1 MLATELAEKVESEI
15 HNAHSF
21 DLKRALIMRVTDG
34 LFGVELSDQH
44 AHGDVYELLESNDAI
59 DLARKAEWVALVT
72 CGWAA
77 PVGDD
82 DDDELDGVPPSAH
95 PKRRRVRLVVLASR
109 SETVSVLRFGDNP
122 DDTII
127 DEGTAKGSLADAIQ
141 ALMRDSKE

>member
-44 AHGDVYELLESNDAI
+44 AHGDVYDLLESDDAI

-77 PVGDD
+77 PVADGDD
-82 DDDELDGVPPSAH
+82 DADGVPPSAH

-109 SETVSVLRFGDNP
+109 TEVVSVLRFGDNP
-122 DDTII
+122 DETII

-141 ALMRDSKE
+141 ALMRDSKK

>member
-44 AHGDVYELLESNDAI
+44 AHGDVYDLLESDDAI
-59 DLARKAEWVALVT
+59 DLARKAEWIALVT
-72 CGWAA
+72 CGWAK
-77 PVGDD
+77 PVTNDD
-82 DDDELDGVPPSAH
+82 DDADGVPPSAH
-95 PKRRRVRLVVLASR
+95 PERRRVRLVVLASR
-109 SETVSVLRFGDNP
+109 TEVVSVLRFGDNP
-122 DDTII
+122 DETII

-141 ALMRDSKE
+141 ALMRDSKK